1 MLVQFKRAY
10 FWWET
15 QKTYKLGEIIDV
27 DLDQYK
33 ELISKGVAN
42 AYTEPPETEKEVLE
56 GTNWVCFKKSIN
68 GFKCG
73 DIVEIDAKE
82 ARVYKEKGIAVAATI
97 KPMVIEEVIYPEG
110 KQIVQFLKS
119 TEEYKMNDIV
129 ELDNKI
135 AIPLIEN
142 GIAVYWHPV
151 EEEKIEYPEGKQIV
165 QFLKSTED
173 HKSGD
178 IINLDNKIAFP
189 LIEKGIAVYWYPVEE
204 KKIEYPEGTTTI
216 QFIKTTEGHKCGD
229 IIEFD
234 NKIAIPLIEKGIA
247 VVATVKPMVLKE
259 EPEGKQTIQF
269 IRTTEN
275 HKCGD
280 IDTIDA
286 SAAALLI
293 RKGIAI
299 SYSPIEKEEVIY
311 SEGSTLIQFIRTT
324 EDYKSGDIMTFDNKI
339 ALPLIEK
346 GIAVAAKEENETKK
360 LLKSISKMNRD
371 DLLEFAKEKEID
383 TFGYKHEDLIRQS
396 IKIALMR

>member
-119 TEEYKMNDIV
+119 TE
-129 ELDNKI
+129 
-135 AIPLIEN
+135 
-142 GIAVYWHPV
+142 
-151 EEEKIEYPEGKQIV
+151 
-165 QFLKSTED
+165 D

-204 KKIEYPEGTTTI
+204 EKIEYPEGTTTI

-259 EPEGKQTIQF
+259 EPKGKQTIQF